1 MSIYSTS
8 VKRPVTTILVFVAV
22 MVIGLYSLLQLPVDL
37 YPEVELPFVT
47 VITTYPGASATD
59 IESNVTR
66 ILEDGLNSVSNLKEL
81 TSRSND
87 GLSVLFLAFEYGS
100 NLDEASNDIR
110 SNLNFVSRL
119 LPDGCEDPSVVKF
132 NSSMMPIIFYAIT
145 ASESYAGLEK
155 ILDEKIVNPLNRI
168 EGVGNVSLTG
178 VPGRRIYID
187 VDPRKMEA
195 YNLTIEQIGAVLR
208 AENMN
213 LPAGYIE
220 MGQTDYPL
228 RIQGEFPE
236 SDLLKDIVISN
247 FGGNAVYLKDI
258 AEVRDTIRE
267 SKLDTKIN
275 GSLGMGLFVQKQS
288 GGNTVKVTREI
299 EKTLEV
305 LKKDLPPD
313 IKIENLF
320 SSASFITD
328 SINNLSETLMY
339 AAIFVI
345 LVVLFFL
352 GRWRATLIIIL
363 TIPISLVV
371 AFIYLFVTGASINI
385 ISLTS
390 LSIAIGMV
398 VDDAIVVLE
407 NITKHI
413 ERGSRPRE
421 AAIYATNEVWLAVI
435 VTTLTVVA
443 VFFPLTF
450 VKGLTGVLFKQLGMI
465 VTITVVT
472 STLAAITFTPTLSAL
487 LLRLTPIR
495 PDAPFWT
502 YDGSLRKAL
511 DRFDNFYEATLNWAL
526 HHKTV
531 VTIIATVVF
540 VASMS
545 LFGIISTEFFPEADE
560 SRINVTVEL
569 QTGTRVDNSILLA
582 DRIDSI
588 LSTKYPEIDL
598 ISTSTGSDDQGGFSS
613 IFSAGGTHI
622 ISHSLRLVPIDDR
635 DRNVW
640 EIADDIRR
648 DLSVYPEIINYS
660 VSTGGGGM
668 QGFGGNTV
676 DIEVY
681 GYDISATNIVAQEI
695 ADRVKQ
701 IEGARD
707 VTISRDKSKPELQV
721 ILDQNKMMGSGLNTA
736 AVASAIRNRVDGLT
750 ATRLRQSGNEYDVI
764 VRFRKSARSSLTDI
778 QNIGIVNPAGRIIRL
793 GEIAEI
799 KEYWAPPQI
808 DRKRKERIVTVS
820 LTPYQR
826 SLTDLQKEIQ
836 GIIDSTQKPS
846 GIMVQISGAIEEQAE
861 AFMDMAMLLVVSLI
875 LVYLVMA
882 SQFESLRMPLI
893 IMFSIP
899 FAFSGVAIALFLT
912 NTPLSVISA
921 MGAVLLI
928 GIVVKNA
935 IVLVDFINLMRDRGN
950 DLYSAILMSGKSRLR
965 PVLMTSATTILA
977 MFPLAFSA
985 GSGSELWRPM
995 GIAVI
1000 GGLIFSTFVTL
1011 VLVPVVYAIFITR
1024 KERWKYREAYS
1035 ELQYLNGNNRNNGD
1049 SSETGTAR

>member
-8 VKRPVTTILVFVAV
+8 VKKPVTTILIFVAV
-22 MVIGLYSLLQLPVDL
+22 IVIGLYSLVQLPVDL
-37 YPEVELPFVT
+37 YPEIELPFVT

-59 IESNVTR
+59 IENNVTR
-66 ILEDGLNSVSNLKEL
+66 TLEDALNSVSNLKEI
-81 TSRSND
+81 TSRSSD
-87 GLSVLFLAFEYGS
+87 GLSVIFLSFEYGS

-110 SNLNFVSRL
+110 SNLNFVTRF
-119 LPDGCEDPSVVKF
+119 LPEDSEDPSIVKF
-132 NSSMMPIIFYAIT
+132 NSSMMPIIFFAIT

-168 EGVGNVSLTG
+168 EGVGAVTLTG

-195 YNLTIEQIGAVLR
+195 YNLTVEQIGAVLR

-213 LPAGYIE
+213 MPAGYIE

-236 SDLLKDIVISN
+236 SDLLRDIVISHFN
-247 FGGNAVYLKDI
+247 GNAVYLKDV
-258 AEVRDTIRE
+258 AEIRDTFRE

-288 GGNTVKVTREI
+288 GGNTVKVTKEI
-299 EKTLEV
+299 ENTLEV
-305 LKKDLPPD
+305 LKRDLPPD
-313 IKIENLF
+313 VEIEKLF

-328 SINNLSETLMY
+328 SINNLSETLMF

-363 TIPISLVV
+363 TIPISLIV
-371 AFIYLFVTGASINI
+371 AFIYLFVTNASINI

-472 STLAAITFTPTLSAL
+472 STIAAITFTPTLSSL
-487 LLRLTPIR
+487 MLRLSPIKQ
-495 PDAPFWT
+495 DASFWS
-502 YDGSLRKAL
+502 YDGSIRKGL
-511 DRFDNFYEATLNWAL
+511 DKFDNFYEKTLNWAL
-526 HHKTV
+526 HHKTFV
-531 VTIIATVVF
+531 SIIALVVF
-540 VASMS
+540 VGSMS
-545 LFGIISTEFFPEADE
+545 LFTFVDTEFFPEADE
-560 SRINVTVEL
+560 SRISINTEL
-569 QTGTRVDNSILLA
+569 QTGTRVDNSIRVA
-582 DRIDSI
+582 DRIDS
-588 LSTKYPEIDL
+588 LLAAKYPEIDL

-613 IFSAGGTHI
+613 IFGAGGTHI
-622 ISHSLRLVPIDDR
+622 ITHSLRLVPVDERER
-635 DRNVW
+635 DVW
-640 EIADDIRR
+640 EIAEEIRN
-648 DLSVYPEIINYS
+648 DLSVYPEIINYN
-660 VSTGGGGM
+660 VTTGDGGG
-668 QGFGGNTV
+668 GFGGNTV
-676 DIEVY
+676 DVEVY
-681 GYDISATNIVAQEI
+681 GYDIAATNIVAQEL
-695 ADRVKQ
+695 ADKIRVIQ
-701 IEGARD
+701 GATD
-707 VTISRDKSKPELQV
+707 VTISRDKSKPELQI
-721 ILDQNKMMGSGLNTA
+721 ILDQAKMISNGLNTA
-736 AVASAIRNRVDGLT
+736 TVATAVRNRVDGLT
-750 ATRLRQSGNEYDVI
+750 ATRLRQSGNEYDIV
-764 VRFRKSARSSLTDI
+764 VRFTKNARSSLTDI
-778 QNIGIVNPAGRIIRL
+778 ENIGITNPMGRIVRL

-808 DRKRKERIVTVS
+808 ERKRKERIVTVS

-826 SLTDLQKEIQ
+826 SLTDLQREIQ
-836 GIIDSTQKPS
+836 KAIDSTPKPS
-846 GIMVQISGAIEEQAE
+846 GVMVQISGAIEEQME
-861 AFMDMAMLLVVSLI
+861 AFMDIGMLLIVSLI

-899 FAFSGVAIALFLT
+899 FAFSGVAMGLFFT

-935 IVLVDFINLMRDRGN
+935 IVLVDFINLMRERGN
-950 DLYSAILMSGKSRLR
+950 DLYSAILISGKSRLR

-977 MFPLAFSA
+977 MFPLAISA
-985 GSGSELWRPM
+985 GSGAELWRPM

-1011 VLVPVVYAIFITR
+1011 VLVPVVYAIFVTR

-1035 ELQYLNGNNRNNGD
+1035 ELQYLNGNNGNA
-1049 SSETGTAR
+1049 E

>member
-1 MSIYSTS
+1 M
-8 VKRPVTTILVFVAV
+8 AV
-22 MVIGLYSLLQLPVDL
+22 VVIGLYSLIQLPVDL
-37 YPEVELPFVT
+37 YPEIELPFVT
-47 VITTYPGASATD
+47 VLTTYPGASASD
-59 IESNVTR
+59 IENNVTR
-66 ILEDGLNSVSNLKEL
+66 TLEDALNSVSNLKEI
-81 TSRSND
+81 TSRSSD
-87 GLSVLFLAFEYGS
+87 GLSVIFLSFEYGS

-110 SNLNFVSRL
+110 SNLNFVTRY
-119 LPDGCEDPSVVKF
+119 LPEGSEDPTIVKF
-132 NSSMMPIIFYAIT
+132 NSSMMPIIFFAIT
-145 ASESYAGLEK
+145 ANESYAGLEK

-168 EGVGNVSLTG
+168 EGVGAVTLTG

-187 VDPRKMEA
+187 VDPRRMEA
-195 YNLTIEQIGAVLR
+195 YNLTLEQIGAVLR

-213 LPAGYIE
+213 MPAGYIE

-228 RIQGEFPE
+228 RIQGEFPG
-236 SDLLKDIVISN
+236 SDVIKDIVVSSFNSN
-247 FGGNAVYLKDI
+247 TIYLKDI

-275 GSLGMGLFVQKQS
+275 GARGMGLFVQKQS
-288 GGNTVKVTREI
+288 GGNTVKVTKEI
-299 EKTLEV
+299 EKRLEV

-313 IKIENLF
+313 VKVELLF

-328 SINNLSETLMY
+328 SINNLSQTLMF

-363 TIPISLVV
+363 TIPISLIV
-371 AFIYLFVTGASINI
+371 AFIYLFITNASINI

-472 STLAAITFTPTLSAL
+472 STIAAITFTPTLSAL
-487 LLRLTPIR
+487 MLRLRPIR
-495 PDAPFWT
+495 QDAPFWS
-502 YDGSLRKAL
+502 YDGSIRKGL
-511 DRFDNFYEATLNWAL
+511 DKFDNLYSRTLKWAL
-526 HHKTV
+526 YHKTV
-531 VTIIATVVF
+531 VTIIAVVVF
-540 VASMS
+540 VGSLS
-545 LFGIISTEFFPEADE
+545 LFGAIDTEFFPQADE
-560 SRINVTVEL
+560 SRISASIEL
-569 QTGTRVDNSILLA
+569 QTGTRVGNTIQLA
-582 DRIDSI
+582 DGIDS
-588 LSTKYPEIDL
+588 LVRARYPEIDL

-613 IFSAGGTHI
+613 IFGAGGTHI
-622 ISHSLRLVPIDDR
+622 IEYSFRLVPVDER
-635 DRNVW
+635 ERSVW
-640 EIADDIRR
+640 EIAEEMRQDF
-648 DLSVYPEIINYS
+648 SVYPEIINLTI
-660 VSTGGGGM
+660 STSDNMGT
-668 QGFGGNTV
+668 FGSNTV
-676 DIEVY
+676 DVEVY
-681 GYDISATNIVAQEI
+681 GYDIAATNIVAQEL
-695 ADRVKQ
+695 ADRIKV
-701 IEGARD
+701 IEGAKD
-707 VTISRDKSKPELQV
+707 VTISRDKSKPELQI
-721 ILDQNKMMGSGLNTA
+721 ILDQGKMIASGLNTA
-736 AVASAIRNRVDGLT
+736 TVATTIRNRVDGLI
-750 ATRLRQSGNEYDVI
+750 ATRLRQFGNEYDVV
-764 VRFRKSARSSLTDI
+764 VRFRESARSSLTDI
-778 QNIGIVNPAGRIIRL
+778 ENIGITNPMGRIIRL

-808 DRKRKERIVTVS
+808 ERKRKERIVTVS

-826 SLTDLQKEIQ
+826 SLTDLQKDIQ
-836 GIIDSTQKPS
+836 KAIDSTPKPS
-846 GIMVQISGAIEEQAE
+846 GIMVQISGAIEDQME
-861 AFMDMAMLLVVSLI
+861 AFMDIAMLLIVSLI

-882 SQFESLRMPLI
+882 SQFESLRMPFI

-899 FAFSGVAIALFLT
+899 FAFSGVAIALFIT
-912 NTPLSVISA
+912 GTPLSVISGI
-921 MGAVLLI
+921 GAVLLI

-935 IVLVDFINLMRDRGN
+935 IVLVDFINLMRERGN
-950 DLYSAILMSGKSRLR
+950 DLYGAILISGRSRLR

-977 MFPLAFSA
+977 MLPLAISK

-1000 GGLIFSTFVTL
+1000 GGLIFSTLVTL
-1011 VLVPVVYAIFITR
+1011 VLVPVVYAVFITR
-1024 KERWKYREAYS
+1024 KERKKYRDAYS
-1035 ELQYLNGNNRNNGD
+1035 ELQFLNGDNGNVNQ
-1049 SSETGTAR
+1049 